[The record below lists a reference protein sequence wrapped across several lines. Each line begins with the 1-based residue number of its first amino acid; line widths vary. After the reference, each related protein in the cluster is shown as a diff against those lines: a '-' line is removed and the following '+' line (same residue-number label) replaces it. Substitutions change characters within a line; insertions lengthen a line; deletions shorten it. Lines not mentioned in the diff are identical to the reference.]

1 MALNRTALERI
12 IAFTGKT
19 VAWLTLLMVL
29 LTFVIVVLRYG
40 FNLGWIW
47 LQESVTYLHGIVFMV
62 AAAWALQTDDHVR
75 VDIYY
80 REFAVPKKAV
90 VDLLGTLIF
99 LLPVCVFLLFICW
112 NYVAVSWAG
121 HEGSAEAGGLD
132 LVYLQKS
139 LLLIL
144 PVLLSMQAVG
154 TVRRSIETL
163 RRARNTG
170 LSQD

>member
-1 MALNRTALERI
+1 VAVGSPDSATGRLAQFV
-12 IAFTGKT
+12 AFTGKS

-29 LTFVIVVLRYG
+29 LTFLIVVLRYG

-47 LQESVTYLHGIVFMV
+47 LQESVTYLHAVVFIM

-80 REFAVPKKAV
+80 RDRSPRQKAV
-90 VDLLGTLIF
+90 VNLIGTLIF
-99 LLPVCVFLLFICW
+99 LLPFCVFVLFISW

-121 HEGSAEAGGLD
+121 REGSREAGGLA

-139 LLLIL
+139 LILLL
-144 PVLLSMQAVG
+144 PAMLSLQAV
-154 TVRRSIETL
+154 VSLRDSIDTL
-163 RRARNTG
+163 RGR
-170 LSQD
+170 